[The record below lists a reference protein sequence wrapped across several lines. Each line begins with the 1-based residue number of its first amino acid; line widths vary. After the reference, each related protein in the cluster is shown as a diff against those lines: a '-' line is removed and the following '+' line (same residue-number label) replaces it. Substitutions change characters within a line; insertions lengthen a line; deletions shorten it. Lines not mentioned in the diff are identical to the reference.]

1 MGIFPNIPKKEAT
14 VTWGCSSVVEP
25 MLCMYE
31 ALGSIPGTSMR
42 ILSFFSSPRYFMPI
56 PSFSPAEYAL
66 LLFHFSLLFP
76 PLLTWKVNM
85 IGATAEGRNKRRR
98 RKKKGLFHIH
108 ECHQFNQLFHRDYHF
123 TILLKRRKIQ
133 SKTGKKR
140 KRKKPVCTFFS
151 QNN

>member
-98 RKKKGLFHIH
+98 RKKKKAYSTSTNVTNLTSF
-108 ECHQFNQLFHRDYHF
+108 FTWT
-123 TILLKRRKIQ
+123 TILQYYLREERSKVRRE
-133 SKTGKKR
+133 KR
-140 KRKKPVCTFFS
+140 KRKKPVCNFFG